1 MPVIVLEARDFAS
14 PLFLV
19 RSWEVLSSCTTF
31 SLVTALESS
40 ELTKNLL
47 HLQHLHTIRIFC
59 IFTWCFFFT
68 LTLLIHILSTIQFHS
83 LLPVSW
89 KNLTVTVAVLGSLM
103 CLNAAIFFLWL
114 IMEHQQAW
122 PRPVAAA
129 ITSGFTF
136 LAYTSECFIL
146 CSQVQEQRGFVGSMP
161 GLLKIVQLWGGFQMI
176 PLFVEADHALASG
189 LHHWQLWVSGTSYG
203 VCILMSVITLLVIL
217 GDFAGQCHLPF
228 DKVMVVFT
236 INGLLLYMVA
246 TVICFNKLIQLR
258 NSANKS
264 SELLIMETVVTCITL
279 LSYTVDLTF
288 SIKILCDRS
297 HT

>member
-31 SLVTALESS
+31 SLVSALESS
-40 ELTKNLL
+40 ELTKNQL
-47 HLQHLHTIRIFC
+47 HLQHLPTIKTFC

-103 CLNAAIFFLWL
+103 CLSAFIVFPTL
-114 IMEHQQAW
+114 IMEHQTAW
-122 PRPVAAA
+122 PRPVAAV
-129 ITSGFTF
+129 ITSGLTF
-136 LAYTSECFIL
+136 LAYILEAYFL
-146 CSQVQEQRGFVGSMP
+146 CSQVQEQRGFLGSLP
-161 GLLKIVQLWGGFQMI
+161 GLFKIVELWGGFQMI
-176 PLFVEADHALASG
+176 PLFVEADYG
-189 LHHWQLWVSGTSYG
+189 PNRWQRWMSGTSYG
-203 VCILMSVITLLVIL
+203 VCILMSLVTLVIIL
-217 GDFAGQCHLPF
+217 GEFAGKCHVPF
-228 DKVMVVFT
+228 DRLMVVFT
-236 INGLLLYMVA
+236 IIGLLLYMVA
-246 TVICFNKLIQLR
+246 TVICFDKILHLK

-264 SELLIMETVVTCITL
+264 SELVIMEIVVACIAL
-279 LSYTVDLTF
+279 VCYTVDLTF
-288 SIKILCDRS
+288 SIKTLCDRL

>member
-47 HLQHLHTIRIFC
+47 HRQHLHTIRIFC

-89 KNLTVTVAVLGSLM
+89 KNLTVTVAALGSLM

-114 IMEHQQAW
+114 IMERQQAW

-146 CSQVQEQRGFVGSMP
+146 CSQVQEQRGFVGSIP

-176 PLFVEADHALASG
+176 PLFVEADHGLPSG
-189 LHHWQLWVSGTSYG
+189 LHHWHLWVSGTSYG

-217 GDFAGQCHLPF
+217 GDFAGQCRLPF

-236 INGLLLYMVA
+236 IIGLLLYMVA

-264 SELLIMETVVTCITL
+264 SELVIMETVVTCITL